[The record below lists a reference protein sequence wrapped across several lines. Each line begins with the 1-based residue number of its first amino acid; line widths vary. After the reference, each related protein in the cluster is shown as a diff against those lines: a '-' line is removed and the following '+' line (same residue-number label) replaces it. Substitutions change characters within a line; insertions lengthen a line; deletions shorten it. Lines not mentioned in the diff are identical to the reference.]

1 MFSTLTVIFQSYNFH
16 FVLYKYIYIYFKLID
31 TVTLFNSV
39 NHVLND
45 YRRIK
50 TTKKVKQTGTQIESK
65 AEKGPGIKLGIRK
78 KGS

>member
-1 MFSTLTVIFQSYNFH
+1 M
-16 FVLYKYIYIYFKLID
+16 
-31 TVTLFNSV
+31 TLFNFV